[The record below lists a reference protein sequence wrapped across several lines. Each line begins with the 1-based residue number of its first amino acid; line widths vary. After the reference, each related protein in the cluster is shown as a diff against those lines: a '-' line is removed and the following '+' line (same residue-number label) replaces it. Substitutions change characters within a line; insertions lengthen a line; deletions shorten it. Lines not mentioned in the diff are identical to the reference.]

1 MQNHPIY
8 INLFGTGIR
17 FWLCEIETSVYE
29 KMLHYQQ
36 RDNNHWENLF
46 FDFDFLAHFGYKHWS
61 EFSSEKEQVGLL
73 LDPINKIE
81 IKQAQRIISRFKASE
96 LTGIDTL
103 FQLHETKMN
112 TLTLSPNKGYKQFTL
127 VQFEK
132 GLIGK
137 FKLQTDSF
145 QVEDLKYELLQL
157 DSFQLLFNIDY
168 QGNLLRKT
176 KDDSVFISSRVIWF

>member
-36 RDNNHWENLF
+36 GDNNHWENLF

-81 IKQAQRIISRFKASE
+81 IKQAQRIISRFKAIE
-96 LTGIDTL
+96 LTGGDTL
-103 FQLHETKMN
+103 FPLHNVSN
-112 TLTLSPNKGYKQFTL
+112 TAITIQSDDKVKRFIL
-127 VQFEK
+127 VQLEK

-137 FKLQTDSF
+137 FQLISPNFD
-145 QVEDLKYELLQL
+145 VNELLYETKNMQHYQFL
-157 DSFQLLFNIDY
+157 SNIRY
-168 QGNLLRKT
+168 LGQPLRNK
-176 KDDSVFISSRVIWF
+176 KDDSVCTSSIVVWE